1 MKFKDKLDNIKRFT
15 SFQEKEALLESSGSK
30 NIIKISNILGLS
42 PDNELEAEAML
53 LKAREISVS
62 EVIEVTSDC
71 PVCKKINLYNIDI
84 STMFFNKNLNPLLPE
99 GLFEDLSQLPEKYS
113 GALEDLD
120 LDEYNKLE
128 EQLLENNK
136 AIFNPIVDVSC
147 MFCGE
152 KYKISIDAISS
163 ISKFNLTNIYEQY
176 SDITYFSNMTKKDVD
191 DMYPFEREIFMGLI
205 QKKEDEE

>member
-1 MKFKDKLDNIKRFT
+1 MKLRDKLVKIKRFT
-15 SFQEKEALLESSGSK
+15 SFQEKEALLESSSNK
-30 NIIKISNILGLS
+30 DIIKISNILGLN
-42 PDNELEAEAML
+42 PNNELEAEAMI

-71 PVCKKINLYNIDI
+71 PVCKKINLYNIDV
-84 STMFFNKNLNPLLPE
+84 STMFFNSKLNSALPE

-128 EQLLENNK
+128 DDLLENNK
-136 AIFNPIVDVSC
+136 AIFNTIADVSC

-152 KYKISIDAISS
+152 KYKISIDPIGS

-205 QKKEDEE
+205 QKKEDDE